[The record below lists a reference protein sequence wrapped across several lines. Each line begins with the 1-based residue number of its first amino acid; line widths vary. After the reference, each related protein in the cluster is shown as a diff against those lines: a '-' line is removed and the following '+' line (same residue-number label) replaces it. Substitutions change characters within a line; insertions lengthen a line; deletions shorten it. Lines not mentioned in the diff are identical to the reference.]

1 MVGLIKYFKSENEI
15 FFKFFLNS
23 MVFNFLKY
31 LIIKKRKCLSVVKIV
46 IVLNRLKFVWFVRW
60 RFLIDIINNSRL
72 FIDFSYDF
80 GIKIFVDFLEEIV

>member
-1 MVGLIKYFKSENEI
+1 
-15 FFKFFLNS
+15 

-60 RFLIDIINNSRL
+60 RFLIDIINNSKL
-72 FIDFSYDF
+72 FIDF

>member
-1 MVGLIKYFKSENEI
+1 
-15 FFKFFLNS
+15 

-31 LIIKKRKCLSVVKIV
+31 LIIKKRKCLSVIKIV
-46 IVLNRLKFVWFVRW
+46 IVLNRLKLVWFVRW

-72 FIDFSYDF
+72 FIDF

>member
-1 MVGLIKYFKSENEI
+1 
-15 FFKFFLNS
+15 

-31 LIIKKRKCLSVVKIV
+31 LIIKKRNCLSVVKIV

-72 FIDFSYDF
+72 FIDF

>member
-1 MVGLIKYFKSENEI
+1 
-15 FFKFFLNS
+15 

-46 IVLNRLKFVWFVRW
+46 IVLNSLKFVWFVRW
-60 RFLIDIINNSRL
+60 RFLIYIINNSRL

>member
-1 MVGLIKYFKSENEI
+1 
-15 FFKFFLNS
+15 

-31 LIIKKRKCLSVVKIV
+31 LIVKKIKCLRVVKIV

-72 FIDFSYDF
+72 FIDF

>member
-1 MVGLIKYFKSENEI
+1 
-15 FFKFFLNS
+15 

-46 IVLNRLKFVWFVRW
+46 IVLNSLKFVWFVRW

-72 FIDFSYDF
+72 FIDF

>member
-1 MVGLIKYFKSENEI
+1 
-15 FFKFFLNS
+15 

-72 FIDFSYDF
+72 FIDF

>member
-1 MVGLIKYFKSENEI
+1 
-15 FFKFFLNS
+15 

>member
-1 MVGLIKYFKSENEI
+1 
-15 FFKFFLNS
+15 

-31 LIIKKRKCLSVVKIV
+31 LIVKKIKCLRVVKIV

-60 RFLIDIINNSRL
+60 RFLIDNINNSRL

>member
-1 MVGLIKYFKSENEI
+1 
-15 FFKFFLNS
+15 

-31 LIIKKRKCLSVVKIV
+31 LIIKKIKCLRVVKIV

-60 RFLIDIINNSRL
+60 RFLIDNINNSRL